1 MYTLLTPY
9 QRLLAYAP
17 SVQPTDYLPMANP
30 DAEAVLQ
37 SFLGKLNEAFGMETV
52 YFNFSQT

>member
-1 MYTLLTPY
+1 M
-9 QRLLAYAP
+9 RDI
-17 SVQPTDYLPMANP
+17 SQPTDYLPMANP

>member
-1 MYTLLTPY
+1 
-9 QRLLAYAP
+9 
-17 SVQPTDYLPMANP
+17 MANP

-37 SFLGKLNEAFGMETV
+37 TFLGKLNAELGMETV